1 MAGVNSDEIIFV
13 RGATEGLNLIAN
25 CLSKGHLKD
34 GDGIILT
41 DMEHHANI
49 VPWQL
54 IAKEK
59 NLQINTVSIKD
70 DGSLDL
76 DELDQYIANENT
88 KILSLCHISN
98 SLGTKNPVESIIE
111 KAHARNISVVLDGA
125 QSAPHTKLNLKILIV
140 IFSHFLVTK
149 FLDLWGLELFTEK
162 KRFLKSSHHTK
173 GVEI

>member
-1 MAGVNSDEIIFV
+1 
-13 RGATEGLNLIAN
+13 
-25 CLSKGHLKD
+25 
-34 GDGIILT
+34 
-41 DMEHHANI
+41 MEHHANI

-54 IAKEK
+54 IAKE
-59 NLQINTVSIKD
+59 NLQINTVSVKD

-111 KAHARNISVVLDGA
+111 KAHARNITVVLDGA
-125 QSAPHTKLNLKILIV
+125 QSAPHTKLNLKNINCDFFTFSGHKVFGPMGIGIVYGKKEIL
-140 IFSHFLVTK
+140 
-149 FLDLWGLELFTEK
+149 E
-162 KRFLKSSHHTK
+162 SSHHTK